1 MKKLVEAAHNRGM
14 HVMMDICC
22 DHLSDFSLEWQ
33 DVRHYSER
41 SSYAK
46 WFLIDKYPV
55 RYVPSDIPDYA
66 KMLTYEAVDDN
77 PHQPRLNFENAE
89 VQDMFSNVFG
99 YWTRNFGIDA
109 WCLNNADEL
118 PDSFKQRLKDELR
131 VLDPSVMLV
140 SRDVSKQMTVQK
152 TCLMLSF
159 RIRTHARLLMRS
171 PRAT

>member
-1 MKKLVEAAHNRGM
+1 M
-14 HVMMDICC
+14 
-22 DHLSDFSLEWQ
+22 SDFSLEWQ

-89 VQDMFSNVFG
+89 VQDMFSNVFR
-99 YWTRNFGIDA
+99 YW
-109 WCLNNADEL
+109 
-118 PDSFKQRLKDELR
+118 
-131 VLDPSVMLV
+131 
-140 SRDVSKQMTVQK
+140 TVQK

-159 RIRTHARLLMRS
+159 RIRTHAKLLMRS